1 MKNTVITATLLCAFA
16 CPAFADNLPA
26 TGQKADPG
34 DPCAMVLCL
43 AGKLNGSSPSECDP
57 MYKNF
62 MSIKKKKD
70 GSFLPDHTAAARQ
83 RKLSACPSADSGL
96 VKDII
101 KRFGRLKGW

>member
-1 MKNTVITATLLCAFA
+1 MKISVITAALLCALSA
-16 CPAFADNLPA
+16 PALADEA
-26 TGQKADPG
+26 ADPD

-62 MSIKKKKD
+62 MSIKKKQH
-70 GSFLPDHTAAARQ
+70 GSFLPAQTASARQ
-83 RKLSACPSADSGL
+83 KKLNACPSADSTL

-101 KRFGRLKGW
+101 KSFGRMNGW